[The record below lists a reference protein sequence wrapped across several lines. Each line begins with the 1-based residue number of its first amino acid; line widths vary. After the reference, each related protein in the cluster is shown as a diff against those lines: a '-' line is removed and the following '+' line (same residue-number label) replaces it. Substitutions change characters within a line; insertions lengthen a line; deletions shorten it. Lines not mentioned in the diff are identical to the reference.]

1 MLTTARLKTAS
12 FRAQNT
18 VINMQTVTTIEALR
32 TQIREWRNNGQKI
45 AFVPTMGNLHDGHL
59 NLVNTAKQDADKVV
73 VSIFV
78 NPTQFG
84 PNEDFARYPRTELQD
99 SVRLAGCKTD
109 LLFLPTVDTL
119 YPQASQTQIAVPE
132 LANRLC
138 GLHRPGHFDGVA
150 LVVCKLLN
158 MVQPDSLYLG
168 EKDFQ
173 QLTVIRQMVD
183 DLNIAS
189 KVISV
194 ATVREADG
202 LAMSSRNAYLNPEH
216 RQLATKLYQTLIRSR
231 DALLMGANPTQVL
244 TEETQQL
251 EQLGFTVDYL
261 SLCRRQDLHSACD
274 QDSALVLLVAARL
287 GTTRLID
294 NICFDR

>member
-1 MLTTARLKTAS
+1 
-12 FRAQNT
+12 
-18 VINMQTVTTIEALR
+18 MQTVTTIETLR
-32 TQIREWRNNGQKI
+32 MQIREWRNNGQQI

-59 NLVNTAKQDADKVV
+59 NLVTKAKQNADKVV

-84 PNEDFARYPRTELQD
+84 PNEDFARYPRTEAED
-99 SVRLAGCKTD
+99 SNLLADCETD
-109 LLFLPTVDTL
+109 LLFLPIVETL
-119 YPQASQTQIAVPE
+119 YPQASQTQISVAE

-158 MVQPDSLYLG
+158 MVQPDILCLG

-183 DLNIAS
+183 DLNIPTR
-189 KVISV
+189 VLSV

-202 LAMSSRNAYLNPEH
+202 LAMSSRNAYLSSDH
-216 RQLATKLYQTLIRSR
+216 RQLATQLYQALIRSR
-231 DALLMGANPTQVL
+231 DALLKGATPTQL
-244 TEETQQL
+244 LKKEIQQL
-251 EQLGFTVDYL
+251 EHLGFTVDYL
-261 SLCRRQDLHSACD
+261 SLCRQKDLNPASD
-274 QDSALVLLVAARL
+274 EDSALVLLVAARL